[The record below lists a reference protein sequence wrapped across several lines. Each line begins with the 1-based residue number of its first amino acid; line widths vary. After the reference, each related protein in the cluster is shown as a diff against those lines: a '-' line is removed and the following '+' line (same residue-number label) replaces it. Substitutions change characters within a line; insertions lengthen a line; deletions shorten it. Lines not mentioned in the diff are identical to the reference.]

1 MITLGID
8 SAAEVTIVPSAF
20 MGIGG
25 LSLLAYLLMIGGVSF
40 CIAIRKHLNI
50 LYLLL
55 GFATLHLSNGC
66 GMLVSLFTAKSY
78 VRRIN
83 AQRQ

>member
-1 MITLGID
+1 
-8 SAAEVTIVPSAF
+8 
-20 MGIGG
+20 
-25 LSLLAYLLMIGGVSF
+25 MIGGVSF

-55 GFATLHLSNGC
+55 GFAKLHLSNGC